1 MTRRQV
7 TGPFILQ
14 NRDFGLTAGLSSEAP
29 RVERAAWRGI
39 GRIGDIT
46 GQDDSVALK
55 RRIGKG
61 YGRQQSFRIGMQRLP
76 VQLMLFRR
84 LYDFA
89 QIHHGHAI
97 TDMAHDAQI
106 MRYKQ
111 IAELKFRL
119 QRFEQIYDL
128 RLGRDIQSGNRL
140 VGDNQ
145 LRLHGQGAGNTDTLT
160 LAPAE
165 FMWIAL

>member
-1 MTRRQV
+1 MTRRHV
-7 TGPFILQ
+7 PGPFILQ
-14 NRDFGLTAGLSSEAP
+14 NRHFGLTARLSCGAP
-29 RVERAAWRGI
+29 RMERAAWGGL

-46 GQDDSVALK
+46 GQDNSFALK

-61 YGRQQSFRIGMQRLP
+61 YGRQQGFCIGMQRLP

-97 TDMAHDAQI
+97 TDMAHDTQI

-111 IAELKFRL
+111 IE
-119 QRFEQIYDL
+119 I
-128 RLGRDIQSGNRL
+128 ST
-140 VGDNQ
+140 V
-145 LRLHGQGAGNTDTLT
+145 TL
-160 LAPAE
+160 
-165 FMWIAL
+165 